1 MTNNS
6 GVYLGERF
14 GRNGAA
20 RPRQDSEDKKSIS
33 PSNVLGIT
41 DANRT
46 KGHRGSGRR
55 SVRTSPTEHRIFVHR
70 KREKS
75 YKEMDQGVQERELVI
90 DLTFYPDTDS
100 GGAEFNLCTRSGKRT
115 GL

>member
-1 MTNNS
+1 MGEMGQRGLDRIARIRNRSHHPMYWVSQMRIARRDTEEAA
-6 GVYLGERF
+6 GKVY
-14 GRNGAA
+14 
-20 RPRQDSEDKKSIS
+20 
-33 PSNVLGIT
+33 V
-41 DANRT
+41 
-46 KGHRGSGRR
+46 H
-55 SVRTSPTEHRIFVHR
+55 PTEHRIFVHR
-70 KREKS
+70 KREKT